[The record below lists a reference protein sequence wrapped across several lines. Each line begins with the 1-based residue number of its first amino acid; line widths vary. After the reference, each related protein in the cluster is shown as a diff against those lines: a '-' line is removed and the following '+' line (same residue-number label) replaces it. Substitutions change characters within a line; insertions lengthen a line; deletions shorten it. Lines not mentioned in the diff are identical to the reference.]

1 LGGLVVLTVDVEGT
15 TVVSFGGGAVWEVE
29 VATMGFFEV
38 EAEGAVLVLS
48 TRVVLAVTTGG
59 GVGVLGGSSSMISG

>member
-15 TVVSFGGGAVWEVE
+15 TVVSFGCGAVWEVE

-38 EAEGAVLVLS
+38 DADEAVLVFS
-48 TRVVLAVTTGG
+48 TRVILAVTTGG